1 LREQWGN
8 AKEGLKRVETIVQS
22 KVDLSMQKER
32 AELAKFREENTLLK
46 QRMELMDQEKE
57 QMLEEKKQL
66 MDKVLGLNQDLAFY
80 ARNLDARESMK
91 RIEQLRE
98 EKEQKEREI
107 VKFLQQIN
115 ECNNNIE
122 DLMAENRILRKQA
135 NLPDNYGKNLVEQIK
150 LHDREKIEDY
160 KKLISVLQEDNYK
173 LEEERAR
180 LKHMLK

>member
-1 LREQWGN
+1 
-8 AKEGLKRVETIVQS
+8 
-22 KVDLSMQKER
+22 MQKER